1 MKQKRKFRFKVSS
14 ILTLALILFTCVN
27 YTIYAQPAYSKAYT
41 LENILSDYEYFV
53 QEDLIATNSG
63 HCVSAIAVGGTLD
76 TPNTIGDAQIAATY
90 VKHVKNLA
98 NFEQG
103 KWLDNSSYSPYKV
116 TDFYYDTLDPSL
128 PSWLTDRFTH
138 APGYI
143 DFDEAFSNLKNESTA
158 WAEAGTSDYSIDNGK
173 LVITLAPATDT
184 YVTIPYSAIT
194 TASSIA
200 IEGLSSVQ
208 DFVDYRY
215 IISITGV
222 DSTDYTLSFYNINM
236 NGRSFSQALKALEGG
251 TNGAQLNLEGMKLV
265 WNFPDATGNLTAQG
279 LSGHFVAPQ
288 ADVSLEGGN
297 FEGGVIARNIK
308 KSDAEG
314 HFYPFNKPGVPTPT
328 PTPSPTPTPT
338 TDPSPTP
345 TTDPTPTPT
354 TDPTPSPTPS
364 TDSTSTPG
372 NTDSSTTSTNPN
384 NPSSTNTNSDSQ
396 GTNTNLDSQVDSK
409 AQGNA
414 SPKTGENHSTTV
426 FLIIILISGG
436 GLLSIKKQSK
446 KMH

>member
-14 ILTLALILFTCVN
+14 ILTSALILFTCTN
-27 YTIYAQPAYSKAYT
+27 YTIYAQPTYSKAYT

-90 VKHVKNLA
+90 VKHVKSLS

-103 KWLDNSSYSPYKV
+103 KWLDNSPYAAYKV
-116 TDFYYDTLDPSL
+116 TDFYYDTLDPSI
-128 PSWLTDRFTH
+128 PSWLAERLTH

-143 DFDEAFSNLKNESTA
+143 DFDTAFPELANESAT
-158 WAEAGTSDYSIDNGK
+158 WAESGTPAYSIDNGK
-173 LVITLAPATDT
+173 LIITLAPATDT
-184 YVTIPYSAIT
+184 YVTIPYNDIT
-194 TASSIA
+194 TASSIT

-222 DSTDYTLSFYNINM
+222 DSTDYILSFYNINM
-236 NGRSFSQALKALEGG
+236 NGKAFNNILKDNLQGG
-251 TNGAQLNLEGMKLV
+251 TNGAQINLEGMKLV
-265 WNFPDATGNLTAQG
+265 WNFPDATSNLTVQG
-279 LSGHFVAPQ
+279 LSGHLVAPQ

-297 FEGGVIARNIK
+297 FEGGVIARNVK

-314 HFYPFNKPGVPTPT
+314 HFYPFNKPGVP
-328 PTPSPTPTPT
+328 SP
-338 TDPSPTP
+338 DPSPTP
-345 TTDPTPTPT
+345 TTSPDPSPTPTTSPDPSPTPTTSPDPSPTPTTSPDPNPTPT
-354 TDPTPSPTPS
+354 TDANNSSSGNSSSDLPDTNTTINNQ
-364 TDSTSTPG
+364 TDS
-372 NTDSSTTSTNPN
+372 NTQD
-384 NPSSTNTNSDSQ
+384 
-396 GTNTNLDSQVDSK
+396 
-409 AQGNA
+409 NA

-426 FLIIILISGG
+426 FLVIILISGV
-436 GLLSIKKQSK
+436 GLISIKKQSK
-446 KMH
+446 KIH